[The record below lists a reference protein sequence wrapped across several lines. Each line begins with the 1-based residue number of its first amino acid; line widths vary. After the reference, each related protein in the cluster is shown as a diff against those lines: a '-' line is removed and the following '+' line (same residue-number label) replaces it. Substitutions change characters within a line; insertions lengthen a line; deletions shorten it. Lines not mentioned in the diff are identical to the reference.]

1 MAGARFPVKTQRG
14 QGGGMRVLEE
24 RKRVWK
30 MVGVGVLP
38 VKRKWREGGSRELL
52 VRVVE
57 R

>member
-1 MAGARFPVKTQRG
+1 
-14 QGGGMRVLEE
+14 MRVWEE

-30 MVGVGVLP
+30 MVGVGVLL
-38 VKRKWREGGSRELL
+38 VKRKWREGGLRELL